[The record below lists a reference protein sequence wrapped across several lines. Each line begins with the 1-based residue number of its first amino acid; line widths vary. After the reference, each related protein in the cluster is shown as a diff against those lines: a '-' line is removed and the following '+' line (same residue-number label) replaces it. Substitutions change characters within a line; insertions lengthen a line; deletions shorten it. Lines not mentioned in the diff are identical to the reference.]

1 MLFQASVL
9 VLSGIYIFYTDLKYR
24 KISNMTN
31 GFISL
36 MGLGYSIYFGLF
48 LEHMLAAL
56 FLGGIFLILALLT
69 KGFGLGDVKYIFA
82 VSLLLG
88 LQIALNGLL
97 IGFLLGGVYSV
108 YLLLIKKAKVNDTF
122 AYGPFLVIGQVLS
135 LIISLL

>member
-1 MLFQASVL
+1 
-9 VLSGIYIFYTDLKYR
+9 
-24 KISNMTN
+24 
-31 GFISL
+31 
-36 MGLGYSIYFGLF
+36 
-48 LEHMLAAL
+48 MLAAL

-88 LQIALNGLL
+88 FQVALNGLL

-135 LIISLL
+135 FIISLL

>member
-9 VLSGIYIFYTDLKYR
+9 FLSGIYIFYTDLKYR
-24 KISNMTN
+24 KITNLTN
-31 GFISL
+31 GLISL
-36 MGLGYSIYFGLF
+36 MGLGYSIYFDL
-48 LEHMLAAL
+48 LVEHMLAAL
-56 FLGGIFLILALLT
+56 FLGGIFIILALLT

-88 LQIALNGLL
+88 LQVTLNGLL

-135 LIISLL
+135 FIISLL